1 MFYGL
6 LFHNI
11 LSTSGF
17 MPHSTFLKM
26 APITDMQVTSKLFE
40 DGYISNLITESD
52 IFDHKFD
59 FPGILQKQVSL
70 KNTKRTDCCQKS

>member
-1 MFYGL
+1 
-6 LFHNI
+6 
-11 LSTSGF
+11 

-70 KNTKRTDCCQKS
+70 KNT